1 MESPAELKSILLG
14 HVINGTYFLGALLDS
29 PELPALTGG
38 LNKIAV
44 NGMSKYNLSTPLP
57 FFSITIIVDL
67 QIAHAHFWLLYK
79 QPDKAIVFS
88 SQI

>member
-44 NGMSKYNLSTPLP
+44 NGMSKYNLSAPITRNRCP

-67 QIAHAHFWLLYK
+67 QIAYAHF
-79 QPDKAIVFS
+79 
-88 SQI
+88 